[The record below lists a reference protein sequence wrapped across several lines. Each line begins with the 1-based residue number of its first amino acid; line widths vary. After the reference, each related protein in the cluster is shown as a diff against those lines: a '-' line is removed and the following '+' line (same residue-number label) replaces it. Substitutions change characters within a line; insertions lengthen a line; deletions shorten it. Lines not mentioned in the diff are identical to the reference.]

1 MTTRP
6 SSETQMQFS
15 QQARTGRELV
25 QYERAGAWIVVAHGD
40 YDANSIASM
49 AKALETA
56 AKKHSRV
63 VLDAAGLTFADSTFL
78 NLLLRIHQT
87 TALCVASPAPQL
99 RRILEITGAD
109 TVLDVRTTIEDAVA

>member
-1 MTTRP
+1 MP
-6 SSETQMQFS
+6 FSEH
-15 QQARTGRELV
+15 APIGREVV
-25 QYERAGAWIVVAHGD
+25 QYERAGAWVVVAHGD
-40 YDANSIASM
+40 YDANSIAAM
-49 AKALETA
+49 AEALETA

-63 VLDAAGLTFADSTFL
+63 VLDAAALTFADSTFL

-109 TVLDVRTTIEDAVA
+109 TVLDVRTTVAEAVA